1 MGYFKFV
8 ETEPLKTPF
17 FSLNTGP
24 EILRLNEANLNE
36 MDEWSLFPVSNV
48 CFFSFQLQSVG
59 PLCKYT
65 DIQIYNVM
73 LISFSPKLML

>member
-1 MGYFKFV
+1 MDHLLNGLFQICGNRAPKRH
-8 ETEPLKTPF
+8 F

-24 EILRLNEANLNE
+24 EILRLNEANLND

-48 CFFSFQLQSVG
+48 FFFPFQLQSVG

-65 DIQIYNVM
+65 EAKCRHY
-73 LISFSPKLML
+73 